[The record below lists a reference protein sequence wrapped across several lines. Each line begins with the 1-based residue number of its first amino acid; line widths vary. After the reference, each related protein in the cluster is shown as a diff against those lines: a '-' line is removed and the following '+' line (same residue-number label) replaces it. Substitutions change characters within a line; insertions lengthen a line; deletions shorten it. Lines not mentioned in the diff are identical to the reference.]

1 MAEATHP
8 RRRRRRNEKNPK
20 SKVQGPKSA
29 FERGIPLGP
38 EDVVAI
44 TDARLQNR
52 LWTLDLGLWTNLI
65 MRKSRA
71 VQVKNVQIGGGAPV
85 AIQSMTKTDTAD
97 VGATVAQIEEMVRAG
112 CEIVRLAVPNDDA
125 AIALKEIR
133 KRVPDVPLVADIHF
147 HYKLA
152 LLALEAGID
161 KLRLNPGNIGK
172 HERIVEVV
180 RAAQAQKVPIRIGVN
195 GGSLEKDLLK
205 KYGTAT
211 PEAMVESAMR
221 HIKILEDL
229 DFTDTII
236 SLKASDVHRTVA
248 AYRLLAEKVDYPFHL
263 GVTEAG
269 TAFVGTV
276 KSSIGLGILLHEG
289 IGDTIRV
296 SLAAEPQEEVRVA
309 WEIVKS
315 LGMRT
320 RGVTVVAC
328 PTCGRLDV
336 DNFVEIVTEIERR
349 LAHVEEPL
357 HLSIMGCAVNGPG
370 EAHDSQLGV
379 TFGRGVGMI
388 FKDGIPMRKVAG
400 EDIVEAFVME
410 TEKLLGEIASKKIT
424 AEPELVSIT

>member
-1 MAEATHP
+1 
-8 RRRRRRNEKNPK
+8 
-20 SKVQGPKSA
+20 
-29 FERGIPLGP
+29 
-38 EDVVAI
+38 
-44 TDARLQNR
+44 
-52 LWTLDLGLWTNLI
+52 
-65 MRKSRA
+65 MRKTRA
-71 VQVKNVQIGGGAPV
+71 VQIKHLQIGGGAPV
-85 AIQSMTKTDTAD
+85 VVQSMTKTDTAD

-112 CEIVRLAVPNDDA
+112 CEVVRLAVPDNEA
-125 AIALKEIR
+125 AVALKQIR
-133 KRVPDVPLVADIHF
+133 KRVPEVPLVADIHF

-152 LLALEAGID
+152 LMALEAGVD
-161 KLRLNPGNIGK
+161 KLRLNPGNIGA
-172 HERIVEVV
+172 HERVREVV
-180 RAAQAQKVPIRIGVN
+180 RAAQTQRVPIRIGVN
-195 GGSLEKDLLK
+195 GGSLEKDLLR

-211 PEAMVESAMR
+211 PEAMVESALR
-221 HIKILEDL
+221 HVQILEDL
-229 DFTDTII
+229 GFTDTII

-248 AYRLLAEKVDYPFHL
+248 AYRMLAEKVDYPFHL

-269 TAFVGTV
+269 TAFTGTV

-309 WEIVKS
+309 WEILKS
-315 LGMRT
+315 LELRT

-336 DNFVEIVTEIERR
+336 DNFVGIVTEIERR

-388 FKDGIPMRKVAG
+388 FKNGVPMRKVAG
-400 EDIVEAFVME
+400 EDIVEAFVLE
-410 TEKLLGEIASKKIT
+410 TEKLLAESAT
-424 AEPELVSIT
+424 AQPQVQSEPELVTIK

>member
-1 MAEATHP
+1 MAVA
-8 RRRRRRNEKNPK
+8 RRL
-20 SKVQGPKSA
+20 SV
-29 FERGIPLGP
+29 
-38 EDVVAI
+38 
-44 TDARLQNR
+44 
-52 LWTLDLGLWTNLI
+52 
-65 MRKSRA
+65 
-71 VQVKNVQIGGGAPV
+71 
-85 AIQSMTKTDTAD
+85 QSMTKTDTAD
-97 VGATVAQIEEMVRAG
+97 VSATVAQIEEMVRAG
-112 CEIVRLAVPNDDA
+112 CEVVRLAVPDNDA

-221 HIKILEDL
+221 HIQILEDL
-229 DFTDTII
+229 GFTDTII

-269 TAFVGTV
+269 TAFGGTI

-315 LGMRT
+315 LGLRT
-320 RGVTVVAC
+320 RGVTVVAPAALQFNHATAQPALVC
-328 PTCGRLDV
+328 HFLGSLTSWTASNSLPDQEWWPRQTSAVG
-336 DNFVEIVTEIERR
+336 ERDLR
-349 LAHVEEPL
+349 PPATNHRAHRQ
-357 HLSIMGCAVNGPG
+357 PG
-370 EAHDSQLGV
+370 SH
-379 TFGRGVGMI
+379 
-388 FKDGIPMRKVAG
+388 
-400 EDIVEAFVME
+400 
-410 TEKLLGEIASKKIT
+410 
-424 AEPELVSIT
+424 

>member
-1 MAEATHP
+1 MAM
-8 RRRRRRNEKNPK
+8 
-20 SKVQGPKSA
+20 
-29 FERGIPLGP
+29 GI
-38 EDVVAI
+38 A
-44 TDARLQNR
+44 
-52 LWTLDLGLWTNLI
+52 
-65 MRKSRA
+65 MRQSRP
-71 VQVKNVQIGGGAPV
+71 VQVKHVQIGGGAPV
-85 AIQSMTKTDTAD
+85 SIQSMTKTDTAD

-112 CEIVRLAVPNDDA
+112 CEIVRLAVPDNDA
-125 AIALKEIR
+125 AVALKEIR

-152 LLALEAGID
+152 LIALEAGID
-161 KLRLNPGNIGK
+161 KLRLNPGNIGA
-172 HERIVEVV
+172 HDRIRQVV
-180 RAAQAQKVPIRIGVN
+180 LAAQAQKVPIRIGVN

-211 PEAMVESAMR
+211 PEAMVESALR
-221 HIKILEDL
+221 HVRILEDL
-229 DFTDTII
+229 DFTDIII

-248 AYRLLAEKVDYPFHL
+248 AYRLLAQKVDYPFHL

-269 TAFVGTV
+269 TSFSGTV

-296 SLAAEPQEEVRVA
+296 SLAAEPHEEVRVA

-315 LGMRT
+315 LGLRT

-349 LAHVEEPL
+349 LAHIEEPL

-370 EAHDSQLGV
+370 EAHDSQLGI
-379 TFGRGVGMI
+379 TFGKGVGMI
-388 FKDGIPMRKVAG
+388 FKDGRPMRKVSGAN
-400 EDIVEAFVME
+400 IVEAFVAE
-410 TEKLLGEIASKKIT
+410 AEKLVREGAQAQPEPAT
-424 AEPELVSIT
+424 ADTGLVTISR